1 MATTIAAAFAALK
14 SNLEI
19 TTLQQSTVSTR
30 QQQVRDAVARRLTVQ
45 DSFVTGS
52 YRRHTMISP
61 LAKADVDVFVVLDV
75 SYYAADGYATLL
87 DRVRQV
93 LLQTYT
99 RTPRISRN
107 GQAVSI
113 TFADFV
119 VDVVPAFYR
128 QGGGYLIPSTTEK
141 RWIPTNPRVHETFLS
156 DANASHAGDLVP
168 LIKMVKGWNRSIGGS
183 FRSFYLEV
191 LIETVLRGITIS
203 DFPSGCRFVF
213 DKGREVVRFTIA
225 DPAGLGN
232 HVSGL
237 GSVATVADAVN
248 RFTTAFNRAQRAEG
262 LARSG
267 KVPDAVAEW
276 RKVFGDYFPAYG

>member
-1 MATTIAAAFAALK
+1 
-14 SNLEI
+14 
-19 TTLQQSTVSTR
+19 
-30 QQQVRDAVARRLTVQ
+30 
-45 DSFVTGS
+45 
-52 YRRHTMISP
+52 MISP
-61 LAKADVDVFVVLDV
+61 LAKADIDVFVVLDAD
-75 SYYAADGYATLL
+75 YYTPDGYATLL

-99 RTPRISRN
+99 KTPRISRN

-141 RWIPTNPRVHETFLS
+141 RWISTNPKVHETFLS
-156 DANASHAGDLVP
+156 GANASHAGDLVP
-168 LIKMVKGWNRSIGGS
+168 LIKMVKGWNRTIGGA
-183 FRSFYLEV
+183 FASFYLEL
-191 LIETVLRGITIS
+191 LIEKVLRGITIS
-203 DFPSGCRFVF
+203 DFPSGCRYVF
-213 DKGREVVRFTIA
+213 DKGREAVRFMIA

-232 HVSGL
+232 QVNGL
-237 GSVATVADAVN
+237 ASVPTAADAVN
-248 RFTTAFNRAQRAEG
+248 RFYTAFNRAQRAEG

-267 KVPDAVAEW
+267 NITDAVAEW